1 MCTRTILDYFKPT
14 KNNSNTQENT
24 LTLSFDAPHK
34 RTCYY
39 IFTDGSQIRQPK
51 TYKSISVSWAYVIKL
66 FNGTVIHSD
75 SGKISSNDT
84 NQRAELLA
92 IYNSLTWCHQNIPN
106 QENMQ
111 LFLYTDSEYAVKCF
125 TLWIYSW
132 KQSNWKNSKKQ
143 NVKHRD
149 IIEPSF
155 ELIKRYKVSINH
167 IKSHTG
173 KSDFFSV
180 GNSDADKLA
189 TSITRRTK

>member
-1 MCTRTILDYFKPT
+1 MCTRTILDYFQTT
-14 KNNSNTQENT
+14 KNSSNSPESTRT
-24 LTLSFDAPHK
+24 LCFDNSQK
-34 RTCYY
+34 KTCYY
-39 IFTDGSQIRQPK
+39 IFTDGSQTRQPK
-51 TYKSISVSWAYVIKL
+51 TYKSISVSWGYVIKL
-66 FNGTVIHSD
+66 FNGAVIHSD

-92 IYNSLTWCHQNIPN
+92 IYNALTWCHKYIPN
-106 QENMQ
+106 RENMQ

-149 IIEPSF
+149 IIEPSL
-155 ELIKRYKVSINH
+155 ELIQRNKVSINH
-167 IKSHTG
+167 IRSHTV
-173 KSDFFSV
+173 KSDFFAL